1 MELSLKSIL
10 LVILTI
16 LFTFDIFAS
25 NKCIKSEI
33 ISLND
38 TVVGNIQ
45 QRKVGINKVLEGG
58 GGDSSLIWNV
68 FGYDFNFA
76 KTNEYIQSLEKIN
89 KNNNGVSAEYEFLS
103 NCLAELK
110 LAKRLKNFESLSRE
124 YNNLKIEL
132 FKKNQSLNNSIKL
145 SIDSTSV
152 IPSLAREVNNE
163 FLKLEKN
170 RREIEKSLAQNESRV
185 GGSDVAKEVLFYR
198 NSLLKFKLDLLNT
211 KGVYN
216 RNLQQKI
223 EYFNLKSLKL
233 SNLSSLLKSQDAQ
246 AIEKQF
252 LEVERIWKEV
262 TRQNFYDL
270 IKSVLKFELPQV
282 PRSLESASG
291 VSEEE
296 LKSIEAERGKL
307 FKLRKE
313 AISDL
318 TKKKEEELKLLNN
331 LLIQINSLRSNY
343 YNQIGIGFLSG
354 RMFTASYFGS
364 LKNEIYAS
372 PYRILNYL
380 YSKYLYANEKIS
392 LGREGITDLCVTI
405 LKYIFIILSL
415 LSFRLVL
422 NKAYEYLEQKNRGL
436 INRRERSELFRY
448 LTTIWNKHSDNF
460 FSVSWLVILSLISYF
475 ELLENISIILN
486 IFIILVVT
494 KIIRSIVILFL
505 SRVSSIDSRSFKSFK
520 VKAEDTAG
528 KFANIYLVYSLIMV
542 FLNLTVGKVYIY
554 SIIKVVAIFYSFYQV
569 METSSAWSGEFS
581 RYTEKKFSGVIV
593 DKIESLF
600 KILPKKLQAIV
611 SFAFIIVLTAID
623 IFIKATE
630 NFAISK
636 KISANLFRKQIES
649 VEVQD
654 GDDAKVSS
662 EYKEKFSFHSLDISE
677 HYVDHSKDTETSICR
692 EVTEWVEEKSEEHS
706 VVVFGDKG
714 IGKTTLLKKVI
725 QDLGE
730 EHPEDLDF
738 VYAKIPAK
746 TIDKDKA
753 YRFIENALGF
763 EEDGSFDL
771 YKLDK
776 KLEKKTVLVLDEAQN
791 LFLSHTKGFS
801 AYNGLLN
808 MINFSTENIF
818 WVLSFNKYSWLY
830 LDRAFG
836 RSQFFRNVFELK
848 GWDDTSIKEL
858 ILKRHRSSD
867 FKLSYDLLINATRS
881 QDEMDRYT
889 TIEAKFFKLLWELS
903 RGNPRAALYLWLTS
917 LSRRNSHTF
926 NVHIPKDADL
936 DSLDKLADDIFF
948 VIADVLKHEN
958 LSPNEIESTTNLPK
972 GIVRNAIKVG
982 QERNF
987 FYKDKHGRYM
997 IEISSQYGLIKYLRS
1012 KNFIYG

>member
-1 MELSLKSIL
+1 MKNIL
-10 LVILTI
+10 
-16 LFTFDIFAS
+16 LFTFCLTFVFDAVAS
-25 NKCIKSEI
+25 TRCIQSEV

-45 QRKVGINKVLEGG
+45 QRKVGIHKVLEGG

-68 FGYDFNFA
+68 FGYDFNFS
-76 KTNEYIQSLEKIN
+76 KTNEYIKNLERVN
-89 KNNNGVSAEYEFLS
+89 KDSKGVVPEYEFLS
-103 NCLAELK
+103 NCLVELK
-110 LAKRLKNFESLSRE
+110 LVKRLKKFELLSKE

-132 FKKNQSLNNSIKL
+132 FKKNQLLNNSIKL
-145 SIDSTSV
+145 NIDSNSA
-152 IPSLAREVNNE
+152 IPSLAREVNEE

-170 RREIEKSLAQNESRV
+170 RREIEKSLAKNEAK
-185 GGSDVAKEVLFYR
+185 VANKTSSKEITFYE
-198 NSLLKFKLDLLNT
+198 NSLLKFRLELLNT
-211 KGVYN
+211 KGLYN

-233 SNLSSLLKSQDAQ
+233 SNLSSSFESLEMKRVESQ
-246 AIEKQF
+246 F
-252 LEVERIWKEV
+252 VEVEKIWKEV
-262 TRQNFYDL
+262 TKQNFYDL
-270 IKSVLKFELPQV
+270 IKSVINFNLPRV
-282 PRSLESASG
+282 PGALQAKTG
-291 VSEEE
+291 ISEEE
-296 LKSIEAERGKL
+296 LENLERERSKL
-307 FKLRKE
+307 FSLRKE

-343 YNQIGIGFLSG
+343 YNKIGIGFLSG
-354 RMFTASYFGS
+354 RMLSSAYFGS

-380 YSKYLYANEKIS
+380 YSKYLYAHEKIS
-392 LGREGITDLCVTI
+392 LGRDGITELC
-405 LKYIFIILSL
+405 LNLFKYVFIVLAL

-422 NKAYEYLEQKNRGL
+422 NKTYEYLESKNRGL
-436 INRRERSELFRY
+436 INRRKRSRVFSY

-460 FSVSWLVILSLISYF
+460 YSVSWLLILCLISY
-475 ELLENISIILN
+475 LGVLDNIAIVLD
-486 IFIILVVT
+486 IFIILVIT

-505 SRVSSIDSRSFKSFK
+505 STVSSIDTRNFRSFKI
-520 VKAEDTAG
+520 KAEDTAG
-528 KFANIYLVYSLIMV
+528 KFANIFLVYSLIMV
-542 FLNLTVGKVYIY
+542 FLNLTVGRVYIY
-554 SIIKVVAIFYSFYQV
+554 SIVKVLAIIYSFYQV

-593 DKIESLF
+593 DKIESFF
-600 KILPKKLQAIV
+600 KILPKKLQAIF
-611 SFAFIIVLTAID
+611 SFIFIIILTAID

-636 KISANLFRKQIES
+636 KISANLFKKQIES
-649 VEVQD
+649 VEVED
-654 GDDAKVSS
+654 GADVKIPV
-662 EYKEKFSFHSLDISE
+662 EYKEKFSFHSLEVDD
-677 HYVDHSKDTETSICR
+677 HYVDHTKEVEESICK
-692 EVTEWVEEKSEEHS
+692 EVSEWVEGKSEEHS
-706 VVVFGDKG
+706 VVVYGDKG

-725 QDLGE
+725 QDLRGE
-730 EHPEDLDF
+730 YNEDLEYIYTK
-738 VYAKIPAK
+738 VPAK
-746 TIDKDKA
+746 TIDKDKVH
-753 YRFIENALGF
+753 RFIETSLGF
-763 EEDGSFDL
+763 EEEGSFDL

-776 KLEKKTVLVLDEAQN
+776 QLAKKTILVIDEAQN

-808 MINFSTENIF
+808 MINLGTENIF

-836 RSQFFRNVFELK
+836 RSQFFRNIFALK
-848 GWDDTSIKEL
+848 GWDDTAIKEL
-858 ILKRHRSSD
+858 VLKRHRSSE

-881 QDEMDRYT
+881 QDEIDRYT

-917 LSRRNSHTF
+917 LSRRNRHTF

-958 LSPNEIESTTNLPK
+958 LSPSEIESTTNLPK

-1012 KNFIYG
+1012 KNFIYGY